1 MQTLPIEEHPHL
13 ARSANFWLPV
23 KSYYAVHGIGL
34 AAMIVLNMAPP
45 QSHMTF
51 RAVFSAIVQNYFPAP
66 FCGLCSGGPEAKD
79 FIFQNLPTTM
89 ERVFRQIQLT
99 NPEHVEDLAT
109 FVGKSLST
117 TRQQFLA
124 NRFEEKRNKEKK
136 KRLTR

>member
-1 MQTLPIEEHPHL
+1 
-13 ARSANFWLPV
+13 
-23 KSYYAVHGIGL
+23 
-34 AAMIVLNMAPP
+34 
-45 QSHMTF
+45 
-51 RAVFSAIVQNYFPAP
+51 
-66 FCGLCSGGPEAKD
+66 
-79 FIFQNLPTTM
+79 M

>member
-1 MQTLPIEEHPHL
+1 
-13 ARSANFWLPV
+13 
-23 KSYYAVHGIGL
+23 
-34 AAMIVLNMAPP
+34 
-45 QSHMTF
+45 
-51 RAVFSAIVQNYFPAP
+51 
-66 FCGLCSGGPEAKD
+66 
-79 FIFQNLPTTM
+79 M

-136 KRLTR
+136 KRLTRQAKNQCCQNEHPTSVCDLLYRLRLRSNYDNPDMYLFAPTEQQSAVRNYQELLRLTELMYNPNDH